1 MAEKPKHR
9 HTGHRERMKA
19 EFLARGLEGWP
30 DHRVLELLLFYTIPQ
45 GDVNDLAHELVE
57 RFGSLAGVLDASVEE
72 LKKVKGVGEH
82 TAVFLR
88 MLPAVLGRY
97 QGARTRLSAIINSPE
112 EAYAWLEP
120 YFFGARNE
128 MVYVLCLDGK
138 RKVLGVRKVAEGS
151 IELAEVNTRRIA
163 EEAMGLRAAQ
173 IYVAH
178 NHVSNLAIPSQADWL
193 TTDVLRAALR
203 PIGIELID
211 HLVFVDGDMV
221 SLKDSEQ
228 RRVYSRVT
236 SDHAPLHFQWRGAKP
251 SCMRTFVLI

>member
-1 MAEKPKHR
+1 MADKPKHR

-72 LKKVKGVGEH
+72 LKKVKGVGDH

-128 MVYVLCLDGK
+128 MVYVLCMDGK
-138 RKVLGVRKVAEGS
+138 RQVLGVRKVAEGS
-151 IELAEVNTRRIA
+151 IEMAEVNTRRIA
-163 EEAMGLRAAQ
+163 EEAIGLRAAQ

-193 TTDVLRAALR
+193 TTDTLRGALR

-221 SLKDSEQ
+221 SMKDSKHLRNLQ
-228 RRVYSRVT
+228 
-236 SDHAPLHFQWRGAKP
+236 
-251 SCMRTFVLI
+251 FV

>member
-1 MAEKPKHR
+1 MPDKPKHR

-19 EFLARGLEGWP
+19 EFLVRGLEGWP

-72 LKKVKGVGEH
+72 LKKVKGVGDH

-138 RKVLGVRKVAEGS
+138 RQVLGVRKVAEGS
-151 IELAEVNTRRIA
+151 IEMAEVNTRRIA
-163 EEAMGLRAAQ
+163 EEAIGLRAAQ

-193 TTDVLRAALR
+193 TTDTLRGALR

-221 SLKDSEQ
+221 SLKDSEHLKGLQ
-228 RRVYSRVT
+228 YV
-236 SDHAPLHFQWRGAKP
+236 
-251 SCMRTFVLI
+251 

>member
-1 MAEKPKHR
+1 MADKPKHR

-45 GDVNDLAHELVE
+45 GDVNDLGQELVE
-57 RFGSLAGVLDASVEE
+57 RFGSLAGVLDVSVEE
-72 LKKVKGVGEH
+72 LKKVKGVGDH

-138 RKVLGVRKVAEGS
+138 RQVLGVRKVAEGS
-151 IELAEVNTRRIA
+151 IEMAEVNTRRIA
-163 EEAMGLRAAQ
+163 EEAIGLRAAQ

-193 TTDVLRAALR
+193 TTDTLRGALR

-221 SLKDSEQ
+221 SLKDSEHLKSLQ
-228 RRVYSRVT
+228 YV
-236 SDHAPLHFQWRGAKP
+236 
-251 SCMRTFVLI
+251 

>member
-1 MAEKPKHR
+1 MADKPKHR

-19 EFLARGLEGWP
+19 EFLVRGLEGWP

-72 LKKVKGVGEH
+72 LKKVKGVGDH

-128 MVYVLCLDGK
+128 MVYVLCVDCK
-138 RKVLGVRKVAEGS
+138 RQVLGVRKVAEGS
-151 IELAEVNTRRIA
+151 TELAEVNTRRIA
-163 EEAMGLRAAQ
+163 EEAIGLRAAQ

-193 TTDVLRAALR
+193 TTDTLRGALR

-221 SLKDSEQ
+221 SLKDSEHLKGLQ
-228 RRVYSRVT
+228 YV
-236 SDHAPLHFQWRGAKP
+236 
-251 SCMRTFVLI
+251 

>member
-1 MAEKPKHR
+1 MPDKPKHR

-19 EFLARGLEGWP
+19 EFLARGLEGWS

-72 LKKVKGVGEH
+72 LKKVKGVGDH

-128 MVYVLCLDGK
+128 MVYVLCMDGK
-138 RKVLGVRKVAEGS
+138 RQVLGVRKVAEGS

-163 EEAMGLRAAQ
+163 EEAIGLRAAQ

-193 TTDVLRAALR
+193 TTDTLRGALR

-221 SLKDSEQ
+221 SLKDSEHLKSLQ
-228 RRVYSRVT
+228 YV
-236 SDHAPLHFQWRGAKP
+236 
-251 SCMRTFVLI
+251 

>member
-1 MAEKPKHR
+1 MADKPKHR

-138 RKVLGVRKVAEGS
+138 RQVLGVRKVAEGS

-163 EEAMGLRAAQ
+163 EEAIGLRAAQ

-193 TTDVLRAALR
+193 TTDTLRGALR

-221 SLKDSEQ
+221 SLKDSEHLKSLQ
-228 RRVYSRVT
+228 YV
-236 SDHAPLHFQWRGAKP
+236 
-251 SCMRTFVLI
+251 

>member
-72 LKKVKGVGEH
+72 LKKVKGVGDH

-128 MVYVLCLDGK
+128 MVYVLCMDGK
-138 RKVLGVRKVAEGS
+138 RQVLGVRKVAEGS

-163 EEAMGLRAAQ
+163 EEAIGLRAAQ

-193 TTDVLRAALR
+193 TTDTLRGALR

-221 SLKDSEQ
+221 SLKDSEHLKSLQ
-228 RRVYSRVT
+228 YV
-236 SDHAPLHFQWRGAKP
+236 
-251 SCMRTFVLI
+251 

>member
-1 MAEKPKHR
+1 MPDKPKHR
-9 HTGHRERMKA
+9 HAGHRERMKA

-72 LKKVKGVGEH
+72 LKKVKGVGDH

-138 RKVLGVRKVAEGS
+138 RQVLGVRKVAEGS

-163 EEAMGLRAAQ
+163 EEAIGLRAAQ

-193 TTDVLRAALR
+193 TTDTLRSALR

-221 SLKDSEQ
+221 SLKDSEHLKGLQ
-228 RRVYSRVT
+228 YV
-236 SDHAPLHFQWRGAKP
+236 
-251 SCMRTFVLI
+251 

>member
-1 MAEKPKHR
+1 MPDKPKHR

-72 LKKVKGVGEH
+72 LKKVKGVGDH

-112 EAYAWLEP
+112 DAYAWLEP

-138 RKVLGVRKVAEGS
+138 RQVLGVRKVAEGS

-163 EEAMGLRAAQ
+163 EEAIGLRAAQ

-193 TTDVLRAALR
+193 TTDTLRGALR

-221 SLKDSEQ
+221 SMKDSEY
-228 RRVYSRVT
+228 RRN
-236 SDHAPLHFQWRGAKP
+236 LQ
-251 SCMRTFVLI
+251 FV

>member
-1 MAEKPKHR
+1 MPDKPKHR

-19 EFLARGLEGWP
+19 EFLVRGLEGWP

-72 LKKVKGVGEH
+72 LKKVKGVGDH

-138 RKVLGVRKVAEGS
+138 RQVLGVRKVAEGS
-151 IELAEVNTRRIA
+151 IEMAEVNTRRIA
-163 EEAMGLRAAQ
+163 EEAIGLRAAQ

-193 TTDVLRAALR
+193 TTDTLRGALR

-221 SLKDSEQ
+221 SLKDSEHLKSLQ
-228 RRVYSRVT
+228 YV
-236 SDHAPLHFQWRGAKP
+236 
-251 SCMRTFVLI
+251 

>member
-1 MAEKPKHR
+1 MADKPKHR

-72 LKKVKGVGEH
+72 LKKVKGVGDH

-128 MVYVLCLDGK
+128 MVYVLCMDGK
-138 RKVLGVRKVAEGS
+138 RQVLGVRKVAEGS

-163 EEAMGLRAAQ
+163 EEAIGLRAAQ

-193 TTDVLRAALR
+193 TTDTLRGALR

-221 SLKDSEQ
+221 SLKDSEHLKGLQ
-228 RRVYSRVT
+228 YV
-236 SDHAPLHFQWRGAKP
+236 
-251 SCMRTFVLI
+251 

>member
-1 MAEKPKHR
+1 MGTHD
-9 HTGHRERMKA
+9 GHRQRLKT
-19 EFLARGLEGWP
+19 EFLARPDSFP
-30 DHRVLELLLFYTIPQ
+30 DHKLLELLLFYANPRSDTNP
-45 GDVNDLAHELVE
+45 LAHELID

-72 LKKVKGVGEH
+72 LKKVKGVGDH

-138 RKVLGVRKVAEGS
+138 RQVLGVRKVAEGS

-163 EEAMGLRAAQ
+163 EEAIGLRAAQ

-193 TTDVLRAALR
+193 TTDTLRGALR

-221 SLKDSEQ
+221 SLKDSEHLKGLQ
-228 RRVYSRVT
+228 YV
-236 SDHAPLHFQWRGAKP
+236 
-251 SCMRTFVLI
+251 

>member
-1 MAEKPKHR
+1 MADKPKHR

-72 LKKVKGVGEH
+72 LKKVKGVGDH

-112 EAYAWLEP
+112 DAYAWLEP

-138 RKVLGVRKVAEGS
+138 RQVLGVRKVAEGS

-163 EEAMGLRAAQ
+163 EEAIGLRAAQ

-193 TTDVLRAALR
+193 TTDTLRGALR

-221 SLKDSEQ
+221 SLKDSEHLKGLQ
-228 RRVYSRVT
+228 YV
-236 SDHAPLHFQWRGAKP
+236 
-251 SCMRTFVLI
+251 

>member
-1 MAEKPKHR
+1 MADKPKHR
-9 HTGHRERMKA
+9 HTGHRERMKT
-19 EFLARGLEGWP
+19 EFRARGLEGWP

-72 LKKVKGVGEH
+72 LKKVKGVGDH

-128 MVYVLCLDGK
+128 MVYVLCMDGK
-138 RKVLGVRKVAEGS
+138 RQVLGVRKVAEGS
-151 IELAEVNTRRIA
+151 IEMAEVNTRRIA
-163 EEAMGLRAAQ
+163 EEAIGLRAAQ

-193 TTDVLRAALR
+193 TTDTLRGALR

-221 SLKDSEQ
+221 SLKDSEHLKGLQ
-228 RRVYSRVT
+228 YV
-236 SDHAPLHFQWRGAKP
+236 
-251 SCMRTFVLI
+251 

>member
-72 LKKVKGVGEH
+72 LKKVKGVGDH

-138 RKVLGVRKVAEGS
+138 RQVLGVRKVAEGS

-163 EEAMGLRAAQ
+163 EEAIGLRAAQ

-193 TTDVLRAALR
+193 TTDTLRGALR

-221 SLKDSEQ
+221 SLKDSEHLKSLQ
-228 RRVYSRVT
+228 YV
-236 SDHAPLHFQWRGAKP
+236 
-251 SCMRTFVLI
+251 

>member
-1 MAEKPKHR
+1 MADKPKHR

-72 LKKVKGVGEH
+72 LKKVKGVGDH

-128 MVYVLCLDGK
+128 LVYVLCLDGK
-138 RKVLGVRKVAEGS
+138 RQVLGVRKVAEGS

-193 TTDVLRAALR
+193 TTDTLRVSLR

-221 SLKDSEQ
+221 SMKDSKHLRNLQ
-228 RRVYSRVT
+228 
-236 SDHAPLHFQWRGAKP
+236 
-251 SCMRTFVLI
+251 FV

>member
-1 MAEKPKHR
+1 MADKPKHR

-72 LKKVKGVGEH
+72 LKKVKGVGDH

-97 QGARTRLSAIINSPE
+97 QGSRARLSAIINDSDD
-112 EAYAWLEP
+112 AYAWLEP

-128 MVYVLCLDGK
+128 LVYVLCLDGK
-138 RKVLGVRKVAEGS
+138 RQVLGVRKVAEGS

-193 TTDVLRAALR
+193 TTDTLRVSLR

-221 SLKDSEQ
+221 SMKDSKHLRNLQ
-228 RRVYSRVT
+228 
-236 SDHAPLHFQWRGAKP
+236 
-251 SCMRTFVLI
+251 FV

>member
-1 MAEKPKHR
+1 MADKPKHR

-72 LKKVKGVGEH
+72 LKKVKGVGDH

-138 RKVLGVRKVAEGS
+138 RQVLGVRKVAEGS

-163 EEAMGLRAAQ
+163 EEAIGLRAAQ

-193 TTDVLRAALR
+193 TTDTL
-203 PIGIELID
+203 
-211 HLVFVDGDMV
+211 
-221 SLKDSEQ
+221 
-228 RRVYSRVT
+228 
-236 SDHAPLHFQWRGAKP
+236 RGAP
-251 SCMRTFVLI
+251 APHRHRADRPPGVCGRRYGLPERQ

>member
-1 MAEKPKHR
+1 MPDKPKHR

-72 LKKVKGVGEH
+72 LKKVKGVGDH

-112 EAYAWLEP
+112 DAYAWLES

-138 RKVLGVRKVAEGS
+138 RQVLGVRKVAEGS

-163 EEAMGLRAAQ
+163 EEAIGLRAAQ

-178 NHVSNLAIPSQADWL
+178 NHVSNLALPSQEDWL
-193 TTDVLRAALR
+193 TTDVLRAALS

-221 SLKDSEQ
+221 SMKDSKH
-228 RRVYSRVT
+228 RRN
-236 SDHAPLHFQWRGAKP
+236 LQ
-251 SCMRTFVLI
+251 FV

>member
-1 MAEKPKHR
+1 MADKPKHR

-72 LKKVKGVGEH
+72 LNKVKGVGDH

-138 RKVLGVRKVAEGS
+138 RQVLGVRKVAEGS

-163 EEAMGLRAAQ
+163 EEAIGLRAAQ

-193 TTDVLRAALR
+193 TTDTLRGALR

-221 SLKDSEQ
+221 SLKDSEHLKGLQ
-228 RRVYSRVT
+228 YV
-236 SDHAPLHFQWRGAKP
+236 
-251 SCMRTFVLI
+251 

>member
-1 MAEKPKHR
+1 MPDKPKHR

-72 LKKVKGVGEH
+72 LKKVKGVGDH

-128 MVYVLCLDGK
+128 MVYVLCMDGK
-138 RKVLGVRKVAEGS
+138 RQVLGVRKVAEGS

-163 EEAMGLRAAQ
+163 EEAIGLRAAQ

-193 TTDVLRAALR
+193 TTDTLRGALR

-221 SLKDSEQ
+221 SLKDSEHLKSLQ
-228 RRVYSRVT
+228 YV
-236 SDHAPLHFQWRGAKP
+236 
-251 SCMRTFVLI
+251 

>member
-1 MAEKPKHR
+1 MPDKLKHR

-19 EFLARGLEGWP
+19 EFLVRGLEGWP

-72 LKKVKGVGEH
+72 LKKVKGVGDH

-128 MVYVLCLDGK
+128 MVYVLCMDGK
-138 RKVLGVRKVAEGS
+138 RQVLGVRKVAEGS
-151 IELAEVNTRRIA
+151 IEMAEVNTRRIA
-163 EEAMGLRAAQ
+163 EEAIGLRAAQ

-193 TTDVLRAALR
+193 TTDTLRGALR

-221 SLKDSEQ
+221 SLKDSEHLKGLQ
-228 RRVYSRVT
+228 YV
-236 SDHAPLHFQWRGAKP
+236 
-251 SCMRTFVLI
+251 

>member
-1 MAEKPKHR
+1 MPDKLKHR

-72 LKKVKGVGEH
+72 LKKVKGVGDH

-128 MVYVLCLDGK
+128 MVYVLCMDGK
-138 RKVLGVRKVAEGS
+138 RQVLGVRKVAEGS
-151 IELAEVNTRRIA
+151 IEMAEVNTRRIA
-163 EEAMGLRAAQ
+163 EEAIGLRAAQ

-193 TTDVLRAALR
+193 TTDTLRGALR

-221 SLKDSEQ
+221 SLKDSEHLKGLQ
-228 RRVYSRVT
+228 YV
-236 SDHAPLHFQWRGAKP
+236 
-251 SCMRTFVLI
+251 